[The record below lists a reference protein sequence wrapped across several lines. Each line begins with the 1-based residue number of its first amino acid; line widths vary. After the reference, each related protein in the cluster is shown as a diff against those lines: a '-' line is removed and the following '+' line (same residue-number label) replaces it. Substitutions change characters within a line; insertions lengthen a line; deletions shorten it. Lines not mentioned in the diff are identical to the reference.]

1 MTTKDRAL
9 PAKLKELYSSIALW
23 LIAWAHR
30 WPAVSDRF
38 IGYNYNLRPHLT
50 AGDVTVVLVV
60 ISVAVLPPAVLLGM
74 SFPVTQ
80 KAIQDDPALVGQ
92 RVGLIQVFNILGNT
106 AGAIVTG
113 LVLMQVLGTPGS
125 IRLLALL
132 GLLFTL
138 VLLADG
144 HRRVIRPLL
153 QLAHSSLAGGLA
165 VVLVTFPS
173 EIVFWSRL
181 HAVKSDEDVIV
192 GEDRT
197 GITLLN
203 HDTLTTGLLYIG
215 GHAQSNVP
223 FAPIHAGVRR
233 RPNPPGPE
241 SGPGNWPRCWRHALR
256 SGRQP
261 GDRPGAGGRD
271 RRPGLR
277 RHGRLQGLG
286 REDRSRSALERPP
299 LRAVDWRC
307 QARPV
312 HGG

>member
-1 MTTKDRAL
+1 MLQSTAYSFSLVLGWLLIGDAAGIIVGVFAVGCAPNPERFFLWLQGAVT
-9 PAKLKELYSSIALW
+9 LYSSIALW

-92 RVGLIQVFNILGNT
+92 RVGLIQVFNILANT

-165 VVLVTFPS
+165 VVLVTFFLVAPTRS
-173 EIVFWSRL
+173 QVRQRRHCRRGPDRDHAPEPRHTDHGAAL
-181 HAVKSDEDVIV
+181 HRRARTEQCAV
-192 GEDRT
+192 
-197 GITLLN
+197 
-203 HDTLTTGLLYIG
+203 
-215 GHAQSNVP
+215 
-223 FAPIHAGVRR
+223 
-233 RPNPPGPE
+233 RPNP
-241 SGPGNWPRCWRHALR
+241 CWG
-256 SGRQP
+256 S
-261 GDRPGAGGRD
+261 
-271 RRPGLR
+271 
-277 RHGRLQGLG
+277 
-286 REDRSRSALERPP
+286 SAS
-299 LRAVDWRC
+299 
-307 QARPV
+307 
-312 HGG
+312 